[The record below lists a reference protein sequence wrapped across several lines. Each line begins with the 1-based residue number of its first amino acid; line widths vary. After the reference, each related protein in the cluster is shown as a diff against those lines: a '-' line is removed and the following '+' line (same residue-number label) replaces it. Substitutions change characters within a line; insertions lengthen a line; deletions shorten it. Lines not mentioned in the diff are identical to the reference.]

1 MKASAAAT
9 TCSDAFFTR
18 GASPFFLLLH
28 AIMSILNDKAIS
40 ALAEND
46 LFLPY
51 FGSKQRQNEQ
61 GGKAVSFGLSQCGY
75 DITLSD
81 KQFIVYDQSCYQEQ
95 DFAIDPKNY
104 EDIGYAAPLV
114 KRNDDCFFVLPP
126 RSMALGISRELI
138 SIPDHVM
145 MLAFGKSTYARCGI
159 ILNVTPAEPGW
170 TGHLTMNIANIS
182 PFPVRLYCG
191 EGIGQLVLFDCGEVG
206 EAYSG
211 HYQNQDEAVTVSKVG

>member
-81 KQFIVYDQSCYQEQ
+81 KQFIVYDQSCYSDEG
-95 DFAIDPKNY
+95 FVIDPKNY

-114 KRNDDCFFVLPP
+114 KRSDDCFFVLPP

-138 SIPDHVM
+138 SMPTNVFAICQ
-145 MLAFGKSTYARCGI
+145 GKSTYGRCGLI
-159 ILNVTPAEPGW
+159 ANILPIEPGW
-170 TGHLTMNIANIS
+170 TGHLTMNLINPT
-182 PFPVRLYCG
+182 PFAIRLYAN
-191 EGIGQLVLFDCGEVG
+191 EGIAQVIFFDCGEVG

-211 HYQNQDEAVTVSKVG
+211 HYQNQGAMVTTAAV